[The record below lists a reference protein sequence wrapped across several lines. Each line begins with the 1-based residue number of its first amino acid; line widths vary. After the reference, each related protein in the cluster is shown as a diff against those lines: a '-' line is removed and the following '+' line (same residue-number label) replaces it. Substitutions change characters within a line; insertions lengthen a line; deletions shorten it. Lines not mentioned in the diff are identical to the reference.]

1 MAANKGI
8 RVMGV
13 QDVQQSLKRLGL
25 TAKKSRTVINKALR
39 PAANVL
45 ARGIQQAYRKE
56 FKYESKVGDTFV
68 RRLPRKPGRTPT
80 WKTIGI
86 ITSRKSREPGLLV
99 GPIKKRTTPI
109 TVKGK
114 DSYNLA
120 AMQIEGNAIQ
130 QARVDVFE
138 QTARKMNQQ
147 VYLKAEE
154 DLDKML
160 DKMIKQA
167 GFR

>member
-1 MAANKGI
+1 
-8 RVMGV
+8 
-13 QDVQQSLKRLGL
+13 
-25 TAKKSRTVINKALR
+25 
-39 PAANVL
+39 
-45 ARGIQQAYRKE
+45 
-56 FKYESKVGDTFV
+56 
-68 RRLPRKPGRTPT
+68 
-80 WKTIGI
+80 
-86 ITSRKSREPGLLV
+86 
-99 GPIKKRTTPI
+99 
-109 TVKGK
+109 
-114 DSYNLA
+114 
-120 AMQIEGNAIQ
+120 MQIEGNAIQ